1 MPDPDALPAGK
12 LPLNLLTQL
21 LAPLTPRDPRVRVGA
36 RTGEDAAIIDLGATL
51 LVAAA
56 DPITFAT
63 DQIGHYAVAVNA
75 NDIAVRGATPRW
87 FLATLLLPTGTTR
100 ADVQA
105 IMDDLAAACRA
116 LDIDL
121 VGGHSEVTS
130 GIDRPIVAGTML
142 GEVAAQRLVTTGGAR
157 PGDALLLGG
166 ALAVEGSAVLAREA
180 ADALRARGVPPAMIA
195 RAADLLRHPGIS
207 VVAMARALCD
217 AVQPHAMHDPTEG
230 GLATALTELAAASGV
245 GVHLAAPA
253 RLPFLP
259 ETRAFCRALGLDPL
273 GLLAS
278 GALLAAVDPHDV
290 PPALAALHSAGA
302 GGQVIGQITA
312 AAEGLTMAATE
323 GTLPLPPF
331 ARDELARWLEG

>member
-1 MPDPDALPAGK
+1 MPDPDTLPAGK
-12 LPLNLLTQL
+12 LPLDLLSQL

-36 RTGEDAAIIDLGATL
+36 RTGEDAAIIDLGESL

-63 DQIGHYAVAVNA
+63 DQIGRYAVAVNA
-75 NDIAVRGATPRW
+75 NDVAVRGATPRW

-100 ADVQA
+100 AGVQA
-105 IMDDLAAACRA
+105 TMDDLAAACRE
-116 LDIDL
+116 LEIDL
-121 VGGHSEVTS
+121 VGGHTEVTS

-142 GEVAAQRLVTTGGAR
+142 GEVAAGRLVTTGGAR

-166 ALAVEGSAVLAREA
+166 ALAVEGTAVLAREV
-180 ADALRARGVPPAMIA
+180 ADALQARGVLPATIA
-195 RAADLLRHPGIS
+195 RAAGLLRDPGIS

-217 AVQPHAMHDPTEG
+217 AVHPHAMHDPTEG
-230 GLATALTELAAASGV
+230 GLATALAELAAASGV
-245 GVHLAAPA
+245 GAYLDAPA
-253 RLPFLP
+253 TLPFLP

-278 GALLAAVDPHDV
+278 GALLAALDPHDV
-290 PPALAALHSAGA
+290 PPALEALRTCGA
-302 GGQVIGQITA
+302 GSRVIGRVTPL
-312 AAEGLTMAATE
+312 AEGLTMAATE
-323 GTLPLPPF
+323 GPLPLPTF

>member
-1 MPDPDALPAGK
+1 
-12 LPLNLLTQL
+12 
-21 LAPLTPRDPRVRVGA
+21 
-36 RTGEDAAIIDLGATL
+36 
-51 LVAAA
+51 
-56 DPITFAT
+56 
-63 DQIGHYAVAVNA
+63 
-75 NDIAVRGATPRW
+75 
-87 FLATLLLPTGTTR
+87 
-100 ADVQA
+100 
-105 IMDDLAAACRA
+105 
-116 LDIDL
+116 
-121 VGGHSEVTS
+121 
-130 GIDRPIVAGTML
+130 
-142 GEVAAQRLVTTGGAR
+142 
-157 PGDALLLGG
+157 
-166 ALAVEGSAVLAREA
+166 
-180 ADALRARGVPPAMIA
+180 
-195 RAADLLRHPGIS
+195 
-207 VVAMARALCD
+207 
-217 AVQPHAMHDPTEG
+217 MHDPTEG